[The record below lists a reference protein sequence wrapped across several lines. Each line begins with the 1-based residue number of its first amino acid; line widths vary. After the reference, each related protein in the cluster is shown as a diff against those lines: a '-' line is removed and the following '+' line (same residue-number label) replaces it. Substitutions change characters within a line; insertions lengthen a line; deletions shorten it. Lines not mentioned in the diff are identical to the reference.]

1 MDEITAVA
9 EKVPTFF
16 KNPRRL
22 APDIIKVYI
31 NLNKKMEN
39 FFSREEIEPM
49 LQRAMFEGQ
58 LKSVRIIA
66 DYLQSLLEPD
76 LAQLKY
82 LKESGMTLGEDFMRL
97 YTRTSTLLEIK
108 QSLEKLLND
117 LKVNNT

>member
-1 MDEITAVA
+1 M
-9 EKVPTFF
+9 EKLFS
-16 KNPRRL
+16 
-22 APDIIKVYI
+22 
-31 NLNKKMEN
+31 KK
-39 FFSREEIEPM
+39 EIEPM

-58 LKSVRIIA
+58 LKSINILI

-82 LKESGMTLGEDFMRL
+82 LKQSNMVLGEDFIRL
-97 YTRTSTLLEIK
+97 YSRTSTILEVK